1 MGKRTSEKVT
11 SDMFDNAENSQAE
24 NTETV
29 TVPAEI
35 VLENETEIMTIP
47 LADEKSYKFSIKK
60 INDALSAAKKSFLK
74 IAFAL
79 EWIDT
84 TRAYELDGYENIESL
99 AKERFGIGRTSAYN
113 YIHVARRFGVGRNAD
128 TGEITGLN
136 EAYKAYSPTQ
146 LIILYDSG
154 ATDRQIDDMGI
165 TPALTCSEIKNF
177 LKFYGLLGEKTKTS
191 IPDNRTDTGNM
202 DSNGTTDSDGTTD
215 NGSMPASQGSAG
227 RTPDGN
233 ATAESPRQARTHN
246 LFTLS
251 SLEDFDKQEAHILDI
266 IKNALSQDGL
276 PCTVTISM
284 TYD

>member
-1 MGKRTSEKVT
+1 MPCWQQRS
-11 SDMFDNAENSQAE
+11 
-24 NTETV
+24 
-29 TVPAEI
+29 
-35 VLENETEIMTIP
+35 L
-47 LADEKSYKFSIKK
+47 
-60 INDALSAAKKSFLK
+60 FLK

-113 YIHVARRFGVGRNAD
+113 YIHVARRFGAGRNAD

-154 ATDRQIDDMGI
+154 ATDRQINDMGI
-165 TPALTCSEIKNF
+165 TPAFTCSEIKNF
-177 LKFYGLLGEKTKTS
+177 LKFHGLIGEKTKTS

-202 DSNGTTDSDGTTD
+202 DSNGTTDSDVTTD

-233 ATAESPRQARTHN
+233 ATAESPRQAGVHN
-246 LFTLS
+246 LYAVS
-251 SLEDFDKQEAHILDI
+251 SFDAFDRDREKILDT

-276 PCTVTISM
+276 NCTVTITM